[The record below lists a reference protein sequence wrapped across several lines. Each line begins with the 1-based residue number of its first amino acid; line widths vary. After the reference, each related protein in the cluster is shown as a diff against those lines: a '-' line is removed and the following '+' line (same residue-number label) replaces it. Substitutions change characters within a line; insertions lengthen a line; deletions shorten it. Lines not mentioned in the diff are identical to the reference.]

1 MEECLRILIER
12 PEWEG
17 DTILTTQLRCML
29 ITQQITDIYLQ
40 QALLGQ
46 ELRIPLYFQQSL
58 SAQLTDIWRTI
69 PPNIAQQGMSFSNG
83 IAVNSS
89 IRCRDLVIMV

>member
-17 DTILTTQLRCML
+17 DTILATQLRCML

-46 ELRIPLYFQQSL
+46 EPRIPLYFQQSL
-58 SAQLTDIWRTI
+58 SAQLTDVWRTI
-69 PPNIAQQGMSFSNG
+69 PASIAQQGMSFLSR
-83 IAVNSS
+83 IAVET
-89 IRCRDLVIMV
+89 